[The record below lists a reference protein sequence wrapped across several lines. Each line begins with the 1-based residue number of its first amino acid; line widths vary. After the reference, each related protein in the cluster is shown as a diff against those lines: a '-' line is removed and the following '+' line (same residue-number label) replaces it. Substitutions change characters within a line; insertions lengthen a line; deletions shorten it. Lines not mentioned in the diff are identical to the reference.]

1 MSWYVW
7 KQKSASPGVCRRAA
21 LRCGRLDGAPAPE
34 RWRSGAGAPS
44 RRPHL
49 RAAHPHTPGEAL
61 FCFHTY
67 QEMLHTYQEKQQQKQ
82 QQKQHEQQQRD
93 SRSSNAKAVA
103 EATHAEPAQAMRY
116 AAM

>member
-1 MSWYVW
+1 MGVSKVHLRPSAGARA
-7 KQKSASPGVCRRAA
+7 QVRPRDAHILGLPTRTRQERRSSAS
-21 LRCGRLDGAPAPE
+21 
-34 RWRSGAGAPS
+34 
-44 RRPHL
+44 
-49 RAAHPHTPGEAL
+49 TI
-61 FCFHTY
+61 TY